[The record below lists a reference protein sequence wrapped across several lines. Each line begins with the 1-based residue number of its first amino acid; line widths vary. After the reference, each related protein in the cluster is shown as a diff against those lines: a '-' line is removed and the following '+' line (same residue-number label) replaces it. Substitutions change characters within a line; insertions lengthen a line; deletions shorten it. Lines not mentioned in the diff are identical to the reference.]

1 MFLNVSKKNQ
11 SNERGQSCHI
21 DYILVTKTMSIENKT
36 KRQRQD
42 KSLISPYLFFSHFTT
57 TINVFRMIM
66 MMMTFIIN
74 LQRQQQQQQ

>member
-1 MFLNVSKKNQ
+1 MFQKKKIQ

-42 KSLISPYLFFSHFTT
+42 KSLISPYLFFLILQQQSM
-57 TINVFRMIM
+57 FRMIM

-74 LQRQQQQQQ
+74 LQR